1 VPVHGVFSPEDEA
14 MLALGDALP
23 GKARAAF
30 GDYALHTILA
40 EIWAVVAEANR
51 YFAAQ
56 EPWKLTKTDPAR
68 RDTVLYVTAE
78 TLRAIGLMA
87 QPFIPASAQ
96 KLLDLL
102 GVEAAHRQFDHVGA
116 RHRLRSGTA
125 LPAPAP
131 IFPRYV
137 EPETAGEGA

>member
-1 VPVHGVFSPEDEA
+1 MKDF
-14 MLALGDALP
+14 
-23 GKARAAF
+23 
-30 GDYALHTILA
+30 ALHTMLA
-40 EIWAVVAEANR
+40 EVWHVVGEANR

-56 EPWKLTKTDPAR
+56 EPWRLTKSDPAR

-78 TLRAIGLMA
+78 TLRNVAILA
-87 QPFIPASAQ
+87 QPVLPTAAG

-102 GVEAAHRQFDHVGA
+102 GVASDARAFAHVGPAHRLTVGA
-116 RHRLRSGTA
+116 M

-137 EPETAGEGA
+137 EAEEGASTPARP